1 MAISAL
7 TAITPNNYPF
17 NSRILTDGLKIA
29 TIALGS
35 AAGTT
40 NSAWIDLGPQPY
52 PTTEVINVQ
61 FSWTASAGGNSVNG
75 TVVLQHTSA
84 NAAGGANTSAI
95 ANVVTDGGS
104 GVIVQGASSTV
115 AGAWVVK
122 LPPSCKQF
130 IRAIAVLPANTG
142 NLADATGT
150 LALLF

>member
-1 MAISAL
+1 MAISGL

-84 NAAGGANTSAI
+84 NAAGGPNTSAL
-95 ANVVTDGGS
+95 ANF
-104 GVIVQGASSTV
+104 V

-130 IRAIAVLPANTG
+130 IRAITVLPANTG